1 MIMMMNSLFTFIIIS
16 ISVYFVD
23 NHHFQSNATSLDG
36 ENELILESIFKKYG
50 NSSTMSRESFV
61 RFYSEF
67 LKDSSTNYDDHDYS
81 DDDYHRV

>member
-1 MIMMMNSLFTFIIIS
+1 MMNSLFIFIIIS

-23 NHHFQSNATSLDG
+23 NHHFQSNVTSLDA
-36 ENELILESIFKKYG
+36 ENEQILESIFKKYG

-67 LKDSSTNYDDHDYS
+67 LKDSSINDDDDDDHS
-81 DDDYHRV
+81 HDDYHRV